1 MPPAVSKQ
9 APKRLRQVLFAIL
22 LVFFAERLTFFALPL
37 AAQQPPAPA
46 PAPIQQKVPSQNSA
60 DNSNSGPAVAPG
72 QSPNKPTARGPV
84 RLPRPRQLD
93 KAIRFE
99 RDAASGELRVLP
111 SGAPGPR
118 GAGGAA
124 PASAAA
130 LHATT
135 EVVAVTCVVST
146 PQGDP
151 VPGLRRDDFRLF
163 SDDLSQPIAYFD
175 ASAQP
180 ASVALVIDASPSV
193 LRDSAEMKQAADAL
207 IGSLAPL
214 DEAAV
219 VDFSSHTWLQLP
231 FSDVREQIRR
241 AVARIDPRDLLGDL
255 GGSNI
260 YEAVY
265 LAAQNLFPGRTGRK
279 AIVLLTDG
287 QDSGLGLTL
296 DPASMS
302 PPPAQSQSSAPPNV
316 ARSRLAPNRHPPAR
330 PASDRLTFDDVARLL
345 AHDDI
350 QLFAVS
356 TENRPR
362 IMTPEWLADHQS
374 ATLISRNARS
384 LGIPTYTL
392 YLAELVRRAGGQLYF
407 LNESSTVAGTFR
419 QIAAKIRAEY
429 TLGFYPARD
438 TINSSPAAS
447 SNTSFAAA
455 TAASAASPAAPPGL
469 SPAAPPASSAVA
481 PAGSAPAA
489 PPASASSPAAAAAPS
504 DSPPASPPPQTPLP
518 GWHSL
523 RVEVIDQPD
532 ARVSHRAAFYI
543 PATK

>member
-1 MPPAVSKQ
+1 MRTRPRCSLASRICSS
-9 APKRLRQVLFAIL
+9 ASLARQLFLAAL
-22 LVFFAERLTFFALPL
+22 LAFFAALLFLSAGGSP
-37 AAQQPPAPA
+37 AQQAPAPA
-46 PAPIQQKVPSQNSA
+46 PAPVQENVPSQNSS
-60 DNSNSGPAVAPG
+60 DNSMKGPAPAPG
-72 QSPNKPTARGPV
+72 QSPAPAARGPR

-93 KAIRFE
+93 KGIRFG
-99 RDAASGELRVLP
+99 RDAASGELRVLL
-111 SGAPGPR
+111 PGP
-118 GAGGAA
+118 AAPGGAA
-124 PASAAA
+124 APADVAA
-130 LHATT
+130 LRATT

-151 VPGLRRDDFRLF
+151 VPGLRRDDFRLY
-163 SDDLSQPIAYFD
+163 SDGLPQPIAYFD

-193 LRDSAEMKQAADAL
+193 LRDSAEMKQAAEAL
-207 IGSLAPL
+207 VGSLAPL

-219 VDFSSHTWLQLP
+219 VDFSSHTYLQLP

-241 AVARIDPRDLLGDL
+241 AVARVDPRDLLGDL

-296 DPASMS
+296 DPASMM
-302 PPPAQSQSSAPPNV
+302 PRPAHAQSSA
-316 ARSRLAPNRHPPAR
+316 RSNAAAARLAPSGLA
-330 PASDRLTFDDVARLL
+330 FDDVARLL

-362 IMTPEWLADHQS
+362 IMTPDWIAAHQS
-374 ATLISRNARS
+374 ATLISPNARA

-438 TINSSPAAS
+438 SM
-447 SNTSFAAA
+447 
-455 TAASAASPAAPPGL
+455 
-469 SPAAPPASSAVA
+469 PASSPVSSSAA
-481 PAGSAPAA
+481 APAA
-489 PPASASSPAAAAAPS
+489 PSN
-504 DSPPASPPPQTPLP
+504 SPPASPPPQSPLP

-523 RVEVIDQPD
+523 RVEVVDQPD
-532 ARVSHRAAFYI
+532 ARVSHRAAFYV
-543 PATK
+543 PAAK

>member
-1 MPPAVSKQ
+1 
-9 APKRLRQVLFAIL
+9 LFALLLAFFAALLFL
-22 LVFFAERLTFFALPL
+22 LVGSL
-37 AAQQPPAPA
+37 AAQQAPA
-46 PAPIQQKVPSQNSA
+46 PVPAPPRIPAQNSA
-60 DNSNSGPAVAPG
+60 QNSAGSPAGAPA
-72 QSPNKPTARGPV
+72 QPPSKLPARNPLG
-84 RLPRPRQLD
+84 LPRPRQLD
-93 KAIRFE
+93 KGIRFE
-99 RDAASGELRVLP
+99 RGAASGELRVLLP
-111 SGAPGPR
+111 GATASASL
-118 GAGGAA
+118 GAAA

-135 EVVAVTCVVST
+135 EVVALTCVVST

-151 VPGLRRDDFRLF
+151 VPGLRRDDFLLY
-163 SDDLSQPIAYFD
+163 SDDLPQTIAYFD

-207 IGSLAPL
+207 VGSLAPL

-219 VDFSSHTWLQLP
+219 IDFSSHTYLQLP

-241 AVARIDPRDLLGDL
+241 AVARVDPTDLLGDL

-265 LAAQNLFPGRTGRK
+265 LTAQNLFPGRTGRK

-296 DPASMS
+296 DPASTM
-302 PPPAQSQSSAPPNV
+302 PPATPPSSA
-316 ARSRLAPNRHPPAR
+316 SRNAAPA
-330 PASDRLTFDDVARLL
+330 RLTFDDVARLL

-362 IMTPEWLADHQS
+362 IMTPEWIAAHQN
-374 ATLISRNARS
+374 ATLISQNAQT

-407 LNESSTVAGTFR
+407 LNESATAADTFR

-429 TLGFYPARD
+429 TLGFYPSRD
-438 TINSSPAAS
+438 SMAASSPAPP
-447 SNTSFAAA
+447 
-455 TAASAASPAAPPGL
+455 PAAPL
-469 SPAAPPASSAVA
+469 ASSAVA
-481 PAGSAPAA
+481 PPDSAPAA
-489 PPASASSPAAAAAPS
+489 LAAPS
-504 DSPPASPPPQTPLP
+504 DSPPASPPAQSPLP

-543 PATK
+543 PAPK